1 MTEIWI
7 TLLKESL
14 CPTWMIQTSSSTYK
28 GTNVRYLSR
37 LSLRN
42 LKEWAVNRSPKS
54 SLKSQLFYRT
64 LKNLKMDTHPLIDLL
79 RIKSWSLIFRS
90 RTKRRGER
98 LLRRSAGL
106 PSSIMTT
113 PSVRWN
119 RSLREVQG
127 TLKSKCSP
135 RKWWKILLTT
145 CLT

>member
-7 TLLKESL
+7 TLLKEFL
-14 CPTWMIQTSSSTYK
+14 CPTWMILTSSSTYR
-28 GTNVRYLSR
+28 GTNVRCPSR
-37 LSLRN
+37 LSLKN
-42 LKEWAVNRSPKS
+42 TKEWAMNRFMISRFKS
-54 SLKSQLFYRT
+54 RLFNRA
-64 LKNLKMDTHPLIDLL
+64 LKNLKMDTHPLIELL

-106 PSSIMTT
+106 PSSIITT

-145 CLT
+145 YLT